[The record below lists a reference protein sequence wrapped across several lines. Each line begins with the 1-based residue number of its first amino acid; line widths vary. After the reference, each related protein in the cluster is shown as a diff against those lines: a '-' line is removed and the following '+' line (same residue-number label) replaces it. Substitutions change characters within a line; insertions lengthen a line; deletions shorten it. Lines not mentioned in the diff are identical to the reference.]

1 MDKQCN
7 SSSLSV
13 EPRDSEVNDF
23 NGFVQVDIGFLS
35 KGRNRSSNE
44 TSTRV
49 SQQPNGTRVEVISS
63 IDRMDV
69 RTSFIP
75 VNMGQVCSQRPSL
88 IPVSR
93 GQVCPQRS
101 KRLRPV
107 LIPGLTSS

>member
-1 MDKQCN
+1 MDKQFD

-35 KGRNRSSNE
+35 KGRNHSSNE

-49 SQQPNGTRVEVISS
+49 SQQPNGARVEVISS
-63 IDRMDV
+63 IERMDV
-69 RTSFIP
+69 STSFIP
-75 VNMGQVCSQRPSL
+75 VSMGQVW
-88 IPVSR
+88 
-93 GQVCPQRS
+93 PQRS
-101 KRLRPV
+101 KRLRPI